1 MQPDLGQLLPAPGHG
16 HDHGLPAR
24 GVDVLAHRLPPAAA
38 LVELRRTG
46 LRAEPVPAEGVVRQE
61 PDCVVLHDEVP
72 EPVEDRLTLVE
83 LDALVTVR
91 TVAHDD
97 VRARINGL
105 VGHLDEVIGRVV
117 GAVPVEA
124 AVQAEDHPVGYG
136 PGLTDLAEVGRPVV
150 GVRPRRPPHRFPAAE
165 QQGVA
170 ARTGAEVQVVVA
182 FGPASLGETAVACL
196 LAVGAEAEF
205 LVDGRE
211 RFESRI
217 VDGVDRLHADDVGA
231 RPAADPGPPIGSA
244 PAWDVDVIGRRD

>member
-24 GVDVLAHRLPPAAA
+24 EVDVLAHRLPPAAA

-46 LRAEPVPAEGVVRQE
+46 LRAELVPAEGVVRQE
-61 PDCVVLHDEVP
+61 TDCVVLHDEVT
-72 EPVEDRLTLVE
+72 EPVEDRLALVE

-136 PGLTDLAEVGRPVV
+136 PGLTDLAEVGRPVA
-150 GVRPRRPPHRFPAAE
+150 GVHPRRPRYRFPSAK

-182 FGPASLGETAVACL
+182 FRPASLGETAVARL
-196 LAVGAEAEF
+196 PAVGGEPEF
-205 LVDGRE
+205 PVDGRE
-211 RFESRI
+211 RLERR
-217 VDGVDRLHADDVGA
+217 VVHGVDRLHTDNVGA
-231 RPAADPGPPIGSA
+231 RPAADPGPPVGST
-244 PAWDVDVIGRRD
+244 PAGDVDVIGRRD